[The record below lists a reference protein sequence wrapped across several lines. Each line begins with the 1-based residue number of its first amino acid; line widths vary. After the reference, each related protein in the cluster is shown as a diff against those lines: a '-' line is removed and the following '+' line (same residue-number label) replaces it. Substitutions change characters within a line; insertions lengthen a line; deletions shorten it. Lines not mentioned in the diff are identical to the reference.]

1 MGYEQMQMA
10 HSGRHNR
17 HSGQNVEEGQR
28 GAEQFA
34 YKQTKQ
40 EISNIETNM
49 EDLVQLYG
57 QRLRARTGRAAS
69 RRDDEEYELGKK
81 LHARPVAMHQCN
93 KDCSTRNLRM
103 RE

>member
-1 MGYEQMQMA
+1 MLRRNNG
-10 HSGRHNR
+10 GT
-17 HSGQNVEEGQR
+17 
-28 GAEQFA
+28 EQFA
-34 YKQTKQ
+34 YEQMKQ

-49 EDLVQLYG
+49 EGLVKLYG
-57 QRLRARTGRAAS
+57 QRAHARTGRAAS
-69 RRDDEEYELGKK
+69 RRDDEGYELGKK